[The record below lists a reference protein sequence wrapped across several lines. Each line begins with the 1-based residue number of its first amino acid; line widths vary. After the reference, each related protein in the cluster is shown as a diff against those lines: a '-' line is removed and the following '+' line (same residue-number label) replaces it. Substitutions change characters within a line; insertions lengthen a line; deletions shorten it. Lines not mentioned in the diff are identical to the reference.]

1 MAQEEYVCRT
11 YFAEYIVDTS
21 VQIKLTKDG
30 SVLLKEMV
38 LGPRTLRM
46 FWQLTMNSK
55 SKILPPS

>member
-1 MAQEEYVCRT
+1 MSVEP
-11 YFAEYIVDTS
+11 YFGEYIVDAS
-21 VQIKLTKDG
+21 VKIKLTKDG

-38 LGPRTLRM
+38 LGPRTLRT